1 MMYISW
7 KQYLKME
14 FQTIFDQLF
23 IKTQNELDRLESKV
37 IGDIYNSINNTG
49 KLKFFAYMRDVLGIQ
64 RNNGN
69 KYYLAIKVKPA
80 IVTQEVKPAVV
91 TQEVKPAVV
100 TQEVKPA
107 VVTQMSLF
115 ELESLK
121 LKKLKMEQLEKLK
134 QMELEKQEKLKQME
148 LEKQEKLKQ
157 MEIEQQNKLLLQQE
171 KLKQMELEQQERLN
185 MMELKHKQHRLEV
198 EVEEKDKDR
207 QFIREE
213 NNKNRCMYSKVRS
226 NQYLDM
232 QVYGT
237 PSNQYIKSDNMIK
250 LINYKTYDAINSYH
264 PVVDN
269 NIKELVNDFSKDT
282 IIYEDTKSETFKTIN
297 VSDINKLV
305 EKIIETNKPIFG
317 EETVLV
323 NNTLQK
329 VVHESKEIPFI
340 ASRDQ
345 NRYLDSTYTK
355 KLNNQNHVKNK
366 SKQPKYNYVKPVN
379 KLKMLKDNEFSNE
392 FSIECYCCSNKINLN
407 DSGCHRSHNI
417 PQSSSGDWSKD
428 NIYLCCATCNSSM
441 SDQLTVEE
449 YKVNLFVKIY
459 EN

>member
-37 IGDIYNSINNTG
+37 IGDMYTSINNTG

-80 IVTQEVKPAVV
+80 
-91 TQEVKPAVV
+91 
-100 TQEVKPA
+100 

-115 ELESLK
+115 ELETLK
-121 LKKLKMEQLEKLK
+121 LKKLKMEQQEKLK

-148 LEKQEKLKQ
+148 L
-157 MEIEQQNKLLLQQE
+157 EQQNKLLLQQE

>member
-37 IGDIYNSINNTG
+37 IGDMYTSINNTG

-80 IVTQEVKPAVV
+80 VV

-115 ELESLK
+115 ELETLK
-121 LKKLKMEQLEKLK
+121 LKKLKMEQQEKLK

-148 LEKQEKLKQ
+148 L
-157 MEIEQQNKLLLQQE
+157 EQQNKLLLQQE

>member
-1 MMYISW
+1 
-7 KQYLKME
+7 ME

-80 IVTQEVKPAVV
+80 VV

-115 ELESLK
+115 ELETLK
-121 LKKLKMEQLEKLK
+121 LKKLKMEQQEKLK

-148 LEKQEKLKQ
+148 L
-157 MEIEQQNKLLLQQE
+157 EQQNKLLLQQE

>member
-37 IGDIYNSINNTG
+37 IGDMYTSINNTG

-80 IVTQEVKPAVV
+80 VV

-115 ELESLK
+115 ELETLK
-121 LKKLKMEQLEKLK
+121 LKKLKMEQ
-134 QMELEKQEKLKQME
+134 QEKLKQME
-148 LEKQEKLKQ
+148 LEK
-157 MEIEQQNKLLLQQE
+157 QE

>member
-80 IVTQEVKPAVV
+80 
-91 TQEVKPAVV
+91 VV

-148 LEKQEKLKQ
+148 
-157 MEIEQQNKLLLQQE
+157 IEQQNKLLLQQE

-185 MMELKHKQHRLEV
+185 MMEIKHKQHRLEV

-379 KLKMLKDNEFSNE
+379 KLKTLKDNE

>member
-80 IVTQEVKPAVV
+80 VVTQEVKPAVV

-115 ELESLK
+115 ELETLK
-121 LKKLKMEQLEKLK
+121 LKKLKMEQ
-134 QMELEKQEKLKQME
+134 QEKLKQME
-148 LEKQEKLKQ
+148 LEK
-157 MEIEQQNKLLLQQE
+157 QE

>member
-80 IVTQEVKPAVV
+80 VVTQEVKPVVVTQEVKPAVV

-148 LEKQEKLKQ
+148 
-157 MEIEQQNKLLLQQE
+157 IEQQNKLLLQQE

-185 MMELKHKQHRLEV
+185 MMEIKHKQHRLEV

-379 KLKMLKDNEFSNE
+379 KLKTLKDNE

>member
-37 IGDIYNSINNTG
+37 IGDMYTSINNTG

-80 IVTQEVKPAVV
+80 VV

-107 VVTQMSLF
+107 VMTQEVKPAVVTQMSLF
-115 ELESLK
+115 ELETLK
-121 LKKLKMEQLEKLK
+121 LKKLKMEQQEKLK

-148 LEKQEKLKQ
+148 L
-157 MEIEQQNKLLLQQE
+157 EQQNKLLLQQE